1 MEVHAVISR
10 KGDVGVGLAD
20 GGIVQEAT
28 RQRASCSLEANLEKR
43 AGLPLVHSVAPMKT
57 RPLSRSAAEQGWSA
71 GWLPPPTSES
81 ERAETPSAWSIPS
94 IARPR
99 TAYSSVN
106 ASSRSRESIA
116 MATAATAPPL
126 DLFRKR

>member
-57 RPLSRSAAEQGWSA
+57 RPLSRSAAARCIGMTRSS
-71 GWLPPPTSES
+71 PPG
-81 ERAETPSAWSIPS
+81 
-94 IARPR
+94 
-99 TAYSSVN
+99 
-106 ASSRSRESIA
+106 REIHEACEMSTEIS
-116 MATAATAPPL
+116 
-126 DLFRKR
+126 DE

>member
-1 MEVHAVISR
+1 M
-10 KGDVGVGLAD
+10 
-20 GGIVQEAT
+20 QEAT

-57 RPLSRSAAEQGWSA
+57 RPLSRSAAER
-71 GWLPPPTSES
+71 GWLQPPTSES
-81 ERAETPSAWSIPS
+81 ECAETPSARSIPS

-116 MATAATAPPL
+116 MATAAIAPPL